1 MRLRVTDKVYMSRT
15 QYGGRDTNYT
25 ARATQKQGQTLKQTG
40 RVSIRQD
47 LPTTCRHPLV
57 PQDLPSHPIQRE
69 EVVKRG
75 ERERKRKQDIDVK
88 HAAHNHTDKMKR

>member
-1 MRLRVTDKVYMSRT
+1 M
-15 QYGGRDTNYT
+15 GRDRNYT
-25 ARATQKQGQTLKQTG
+25 ATATQKQGQTLKQTE

-69 EVVKRG
+69 EVVKGG
-75 ERERKRKQDIDVK
+75 EGEKEKTGHRCEACRTQPHRQDEEMIKRDI
-88 HAAHNHTDKMKR
+88 TTELQ